1 MAGFLLPLIGGTAT
15 LSRGASLLHKG
26 YKAATGKYGKAVV
39 QDVQRKFKAYK
50 TQATKA
56 WKDPNYSLFRR
67 GDKSTLYYNKYKP
80 QLTYDKPMPGGG
92 VMKGSGLPYN
102 PGINV
107 HKSRKMAMVNER
119 RKEIAASGGRWSKES
134 VAVGKVGLYGTGGL
148 LAFGGEDTETKVQ
161 DPGYD
166 GVKGG
171 KDNVIKNNEHKLDSA
186 NNTETPARVETPE
199 YNSQISGDSSTEQIV
214 IPSMDGRTNV
224 KVIPKKM
231 NKQAYSQYFVGR
243 DAPNEAY
250 RQVQSA
256 SLKRYNPQ
264 NLQAKRQK
272 LRRA

>member
-1 MAGFLLPLIGGTAT
+1 MPWIAPFIGGTAT
-15 LSRGASLLHKG
+15 LSRGASLLKQG

-39 QDVQRKFKAYK
+39 RDVKRKFKAYK

-56 WKDPNYSLFRR
+56 WKDPNYSLFRK

-80 QLTYDKPMPGGG
+80 QLTYDRPLPGGG
-92 VMKGSGLPYN
+92 VMKGSGQPYM

-107 HKSRKMAMVNER
+107 HKSRKMAMVNEKR
-119 RKEIAASGGRWSKES
+119 REIAAAGGRWSKES
-134 VAVGKVGLYGTGGL
+134 VAVGKVGLLGGTGL
-148 LAFGGEDTETKVQ
+148 FAFSGEDTEQKVK
-161 DPGYD
+161 DPGYE
-166 GVKGG
+166 GVNAG
-171 KDNVIKNNEHKLDSA
+171 KDKTIKNNEHKLDSG
-186 NNTETPARVETPE
+186 NNTETPARVESPE
-199 YNSQISGDSSTEQIV
+199 FNEQISGDSSTEQIV

-250 RQVQSA
+250 RKIQSG

-272 LRRA
+272 LRTA